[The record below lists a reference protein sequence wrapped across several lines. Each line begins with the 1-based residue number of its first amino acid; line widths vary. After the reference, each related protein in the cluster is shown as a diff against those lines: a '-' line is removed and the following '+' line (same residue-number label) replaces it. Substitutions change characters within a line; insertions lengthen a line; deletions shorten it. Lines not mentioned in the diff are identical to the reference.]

1 MSNFI
6 IVNATKQ
13 PMRLFAR
20 VDGLPRPLDIGAGKQ
35 VPLPKEW
42 PADVKLRFI
51 EHHESRYGMKKIS
64 EVQRFTAHDGIF
76 YIEKPLHDGK
86 IIEAI
91 KERDKAR
98 DDEARELIAQT
109 AVAFDDAMSSLGP
122 DASNPVGARETAL
135 EVMTEV
141 APEDKL
147 PENALKHSFQPD
159 RSQKRAP
166 R

>member
-1 MSNFI
+1 MSNFV

-20 VDGLPRPLDIGAGKQ
+20 VGGLPRPFDLGAGKQ
-35 VPLPKEW
+35 APLPNDW
-42 PADVKLRFI
+42 PPDIKLRFI
-51 EHHESRYGMKKIS
+51 EQHEKHYGMKKIS
-64 EVQRFTAHDGIF
+64 EVQKFSAHDGIF
-76 YIEKPLHDGK
+76 YIEKPVRDGQ

-91 KERDKAR
+91 KERDNAR
-98 DDEARELIAQT
+98 DEEARELIAQT
-109 AVAFDDAMSSLGP
+109 AVAFDEAMSSLGP
-122 DASNPVGARETAL
+122 DADNPVGARETAL

-159 RSQKRAP
+159 RSKKR
-166 R
+166 RR